1 MSIFDSIK
9 SVGKKVEETA
19 KAAFT
24 KDVKKETFTIAS
36 LPESVDEL
44 MALPEAS
51 LDTPFKT
58 AALTV
63 CALCAFAA
71 DAKIGE
77 AMLNALKG
85 PESLSPF
92 DLSFLKDRFNG
103 KAYVPFSYFDGAAPD
118 NGYTPNEPFT
128 VSVSSNP
135 YSYQNENYAVLYIT
149 SGGADSPRPVT
160 LRCKPSTGK
169 WYLKEYHGL
178 TADIRI
184 PKSEDPWA

>member
-9 SVGKKVEETA
+9 KKTVEVVKTIS
-19 KAAFT
+19 
-24 KDVKKETFTIAS
+24 KDVKKETFTFSA
-36 LPESVDEL
+36 LPESADEL
-44 MALPEAS
+44 LALPEAS

-63 CALCAFAA
+63 CALCAYAA

-77 AMLNALKG
+77 AMINALKG
-85 PESLSPF
+85 PNTLSGL
-92 DLSFLKDRFNG
+92 DLQFLKDRFGG
-103 KAYVPFSYFDGAAPD
+103 KAYVPFSYFEGATPD

-135 YSYQNENYAVLYIT
+135 YSYQNENYAVLYLT

-160 LRCKPSTGK
+160 LRCKPSEGK
-169 WYLKEYHGL
+169 WYLWEYKGL